1 MPIDTEFTFQHARPP
16 GEAGLEA
23 APVDPL
29 GLLRGLVGNDPSS
42 KPKRTW
48 SGTGFNMIWRPN
60 FDSEF
65 GTKDFFLELNFTD
78 ETLSFVDLSGGTSGG
93 GVANRGLLQP
103 GIFLGATAYTQAIN
117 DSFDGT
123 GQHFEPGVW
132 ANVPQTTNPSEAASV
147 VRMGSIPHGTT
158 INLQGQAFK
167 APAPQFAAASIAPF
181 RIGSPD
187 DGQTGLVPFPE
198 ETLATPSNSR
208 TPLARVAALA
218 QDHLKNPN
226 LFLSDA
232 IANQTMLGTTVLVIR
247 SDNTLPPPVPDV
259 GGGVDNIAFLVG
271 KGSPPS
277 GGPNADAVPVTSI
290 FWIERVRDQNGHEF
304 DQLQYTQRV
313 LLNFNGLS
321 WPHITVATLVSH
333 PLPAQ
338 YTVKAGDSLSKIA
351 RFFYGSGT
359 ELFWRRIYDANVA
372 TIGANP
378 NLIRPGQQLTIPEIT

>member
-1 MPIDTEFTFQHARPP
+1 MPIDTDFTFQHARPP
-16 GEAGLEA
+16 GAALEA
-23 APVDPL
+23 VAVDPL
-29 GLLRGLVGNDPSS
+29 GLLRGLVGDNPSS

-65 GTKDFFLELNFTD
+65 GTKDFFLELNLTD
-78 ETLSFVDLSGGTSGG
+78 ETLSFIDLSGGTSGV
-93 GVANRGLLQP
+93 GVANRGLLQK
-103 GIFLGATAYTQAIN
+103 GIFLGATAYTQTIN

-132 ANVPQTTNPSEAASV
+132 ASVPATTNPSEATSV

-158 INLQGQAFK
+158 INLQGQAIT
-167 APAPQFAAASIAPF
+167 APAPRFAVASITPF
-181 RIGSPD
+181 QIGSPD
-187 DGQTGLVPFPE
+187 DGMTNLIHFPE
-198 ETLATPSNSR
+198 ETLANPSTSR
-208 TPLARVAALA
+208 TDLSRVAALTQA
-218 QDHLKNPN
+218 QLTNPN
-226 LFLSDA
+226 LFLSQA
-232 IANQTMLGTTVLVIR
+232 IANQTVLGTTVLLIR
-247 SDNTLPPPVPDV
+247 SDNALPPPVPDV

-277 GGPNADAVPVTSI
+277 GGPNANAVPVTAI
-290 FWIERVRDQNGHEF
+290 FWIERVRDQHGNEF

-313 LLNFNGLS
+313 ILNFNGLS

-338 YTVKAGDSLSKIA
+338 YTVKDGDSLSKIA

-359 ELFWRRIYDANVA
+359 ELFWSKIYEANRNI
-372 TIGANP
+372 IGGNP